1 MWTFLFLGSTVRLK
15 AMLQGPVNQHWGSCK
30 GRGWGTE
37 YHGFLMVEGQLEKKE
52 CPCCTVPPE
61 CPLCNRTLTVL
72 NSLVACKISWM
83 SRWVAMHCI
92 FLVWAEAKGAQKGQL
107 GMRYA
112 FAVCFAQFLSIVTR
126 PSGATPKFLDS
137 RYQFQKSMNDIISHV
152 YGGYFNRNCILRIIW
167 ELIENYLRAI
177 WELLEIFWE
186 LLSM

>member
-1 MWTFLFLGSTVRLK
+1 MPLLYSSAWMPFVQPNPDSLELIGGMQNFMDVK
-15 AMLQGPVNQHWGSCK
+15 M
-30 GRGWGTE
+30 GT
-37 YHGFLMVEGQLEKKE
+37 YALH
-52 CPCCTVPPE
+52 
-61 CPLCNRTLTVL
+61 
-72 NSLVACKISWM
+72 
-83 SRWVAMHCI
+83 